1 MLRYYSG
8 SRADR
13 VRKPLS
19 PPRQCGAFAEH
30 MLPIPTK
37 FFVTSGKAVSKVSD
51 LNAFDEAL
59 QNAGLAEQNIV
70 SVSSVLPVGIRPVR
84 QRDLPMG
91 AITHCV
97 LAAPARAGGRADSAR
112 ELAPL
117 VGKVSAELAGGTEE
131 YRRARAPVS
140 RRRSRDVHVRVI
152 AVAGKGRDRA
162 SRVRSA
168 AIELTRELEVFSLSD
183 WERVLAGLGI
193 PNPAEALAT
202 LVEENTVFEPKAG
215 FFRAVALNP

>member
-1 MLRYYSG
+1 
-8 SRADR
+8 
-13 VRKPLS
+13 
-19 PPRQCGAFAEH
+19 

-97 LAAPARAGGRADSAR
+97 LAQQRGGGGETISPGIASGFRDDDFGGYVAGGPMHGTKNLLRGGVGG
-112 ELAPL
+112 EMGGK
-117 VGKVSAELAGGTEE
+117 GKVGGVKV
-131 YRRARAPVS
+131 RRNGYP
-140 RRRSRDVHVRVI
+140 
-152 AVAGKGRDRA
+152 
-162 SRVRSA
+162 
-168 AIELTRELEVFSLSD
+168 IED
-183 WERVLAGLGI
+183 LGI
-193 PNPAEALAT
+193 PMGHHRRCP
-202 LVEENTVFEPKAG
+202 P
-215 FFRAVALNP
+215 

>member
-1 MLRYYSG
+1 
-8 SRADR
+8 
-13 VRKPLS
+13 
-19 PPRQCGAFAEH
+19 

-97 LAAPARAGGRADSAR
+97 LAQQRGGEGETISA
-112 ELAPL
+112 
-117 VGKVSAELAGGTEE
+117 
-131 YRRARAPVS
+131 
-140 RRRSRDVHVRVI
+140 
-152 AVAGKGRDRA
+152 
-162 SRVRSA
+162 
-168 AIELTRELEVFSLSD
+168 
-183 WERVLAGLGI
+183 GI
-193 PNPAEALAT
+193 PYGFRDDDYGGYVPGGPNQRAQKSPPEGVEGEIGEMAE
-202 LVEENTVFEPKAG
+202 PG
-215 FFRAVALNP
+215 

>member
-70 SVSSVLPVGIRPVR
+70 CRPLLVKKSIRTVR
-84 QRDLPMG
+84 QRELPIV

-97 LAAPARAGGRADSAR
+97 
-112 ELAPL
+112 
-117 VGKVSAELAGGTEE
+117 
-131 YRRARAPVS
+131 
-140 RRRSRDVHVRVI
+140 I
-152 AVAGKGRDRA
+152 AQQRCG
-162 SRVRSA
+162 
-168 AIELTRELEVFSLSD
+168 
-183 WERVLAGLGI
+183 
-193 PNPAEALAT
+193 
-202 LVEENTVFEPKAG
+202 
-215 FFRAVALNP
+215 